1 MLKSAGISRIS
12 RIIARHT
19 QLTFSVLP
27 AGQVVDPDLVV
38 GAEDDEEVVEQVE
51 EEHLRLHLR

>member
-1 MLKSAGISRIS
+1 MLKSARIS

-19 QLTFSVLP
+19 QLTLSVLP
-27 AGQVVDPDLVV
+27 AGQVVHPDLVV